1 MKKGYTVIEVI
12 FVLAII
18 ALLILPTLNIAK
30 SYKEITSRIK
40 GKGITTEIS
49 NLISYSKYYCKYHER
64 YGEIEINNNEGKI
77 IFKDISQKGTVVKSI
92 SLQDGF
98 KFTSNNRLN
107 IKKLGNFSRSDTIR
121 IVDNDGKV
129 YRVTIATGIDTVNI
143 YEGE

>member
-1 MKKGYTVIEVI
+1 MKKGYTLIEVI

-30 SYKEITSRIK
+30 SYKDITSRIK

-77 IFKDISQKGTVVKSI
+77 IFKDTSEKGTVVKSI

-107 IKKLGNFSRSDTIR
+107 INKLGHIKSDTIR
-121 IVDNDGKV
+121 IIDKDGNV